1 MNFQDIIDN
10 ALIKEEEIKSKRTRS
25 GKFSPSSFGRCYRYQ
40 YWNRKNETKSNPVDV
55 GALRRFKVGNIIHSY
70 AQSFFPTAQ
79 REVLVLSGDD
89 LVGYADIVLEN
100 EVVDIKSCRS
110 YEFKLFLKKDF
121 DVKVGKFQNCLQVCT
136 YALYLNKPQARLI
149 FIEKDALD
157 SKEFVIKT
165 KDFKEAIE
173 EELEILRGFW
183 KQDKLPAPLPRAYGG
198 KECNYCNFKD
208 KCFELEG
215 KSIKEVTDGT
225 TY

>member
-1 MNFQDIIDN
+1 MSIQQLIDN
-10 ALIKEEEIKSKRTRS
+10 ALIKEEELKSKKVRS

-40 YWNRKNETKSNPVDV
+40 FWNRKNEAKSNPVDV
-55 GALRRFKVGNIIHSY
+55 GALRRFKVGNIIHAY
-70 AQSFFPTAQ
+70 AQSFFPQAQ
-79 REVLVLSGDD
+79 REVIILGGDD

-157 SKEFVIKT
+157 SKEFVIET
-165 KDFKEAIE
+165 KDFKKDIE

-198 KECNYCNFKD
+198 KECGYCAFKN
-208 KCFELEG
+208 KCLTMEG
-215 KSIKEVTDGT
+215 KTIEIIKEA
-225 TY
+225 

>member
-1 MNFQDIIDN
+1 MIQQLIDD

-40 YWNRKNETKSNPVDV
+40 YWNRKNEAKSNPVVV

-89 LVGYADIVLEN
+89 MVGYADIVLEN

-121 DVKVGKFQNCLQVCT
+121 DVKVGKFTNCLQVCT

-157 SKEFVIKT
+157 SKEFVIET
-165 KDFKEAIE
+165 KDFKEQIE
-173 EELEILRGFW
+173 DELTILRGHW
-183 KQDKLPAPLPRAYGG
+183 QKQELPKAIPRAYGG
-198 KECNYCNFKD
+198 KECGYCAFKD
-208 KCFELEG
+208 KCETIE
-215 KSIKEVTDGT
+215 KEAVK
-225 TY
+225 